1 MIERR
6 TLLAGMTA
14 TLIAPIP
21 PIRAATGLTA
31 RQVFAA
37 IRAASGQPWD
47 PNPTDDRIIYGN
59 RDTPVTG
66 IATCFTAG
74 IDVLRRA
81 KSAGLNYIIPH
92 EASFYERYDDFAEA
106 ALPDSDPVLSAKR
119 RLIDENAMV
128 IQRMHAHAHSRPG
141 DAIMTGL
148 IRQLG
153 WEPYHDPARS
163 GMPWVKLPPASA
175 LDIGRQIKTRLGRR
189 TLRMFGDPARQIST
203 VSISAGM
210 PGENAQIQ
218 QLESGADAV
227 LLGEVREPEVLGY
240 AQDMA
245 GSRGVTVYL
254 AGHTGE
260 DPGMGVL
267 AEWLRTVF
275 PGLPVSWLG
284 SADPYINPLLGAG
297 DARL

>member
-1 MIERR
+1 MINRR
-6 TLLAGMTA
+6 TAIAGMAGTM
-14 TLIAPIP
+14 LAPAP
-21 PIRAATGLTA
+21 LVRAAAAPLTA
-31 RQVFAA
+31 REVFAA
-37 IRAASGQPWD
+37 IRQASGQKWD

-59 RDTPVTG
+59 RDVPVTG

-81 KSAGLNYIIPH
+81 SSAGLNYIIPH
-92 EASFYERYDDFAEA
+92 EASFFERYDDFAES
-106 ALPDSDPVLSAKR
+106 ALRDADPVLTAKR
-119 RLIDENAMV
+119 HLLDRNRMV
-128 IQRMHAHAHSRPG
+128 IQRMHGHAHSRPG

-148 IRQLG
+148 IRRLG
-153 WEPYHDPARS
+153 WEQHRVADKP
-163 GMPWVKLPPASA
+163 GMPGVDLPPIRA
-175 LDIGRQIKTRLGRR
+175 LDLGRHIKTRLGRR
-189 TLRMFGDPARQIST
+189 TMRMFGDPARMIRT

-245 GSRGVTVYL
+245 SSRPITVFL

-260 DPGMGVL
+260 DPGMGLL

-275 PGLPVSWLG
+275 PALPVQWLEV
-284 SADPYINPLLGAG
+284 ADPYTNPA
-297 DARL
+297 